1 MRCPVC
7 NHEDSKV
14 VDSRIT
20 SEGLGIRRRR
30 ECMECEYRFSTVE
43 EVEILDLAVVK
54 RDGRREPYLREKL
67 EAGLKRALEKRP
79 CTKDDLKTL
88 VGGIE
93 RDIQKR
99 KKDEISSEEV
109 GEIVMAHLR
118 SFDTVA
124 YIRFASVYRSFADV
138 KTFQAELEKLLAK
151 EEGGRKREQAPKKVP
166 AR

>member
-43 EVEILDLAVVK
+43 EVEILDLAVLK
-54 RDGRREPYLREKL
+54 RDGRREPYFREKL

-79 CTKDDLKTL
+79 CTPENFKSL

-99 KKDEISSEEV
+99 KKDDISSEEV

-118 SFDTVA
+118 AFDTVA

-138 KTFQAELEKLLAK
+138 KTFQAELDKLIAK
-151 EEGGRKREQAPKKVP
+151 EENGRKREQAAKKVP